1 MTLEFNKV
9 YSFKVEHLFHP
20 QCPKNYVNSM
30 VKKIQTDAR
39 TSSPIITS
47 FVSEQWF
54 CGLEYVDEKYRDFV
68 GGGYNIEKKMF
79 GRYGAKFCP
88 SYMVGSGRTI
98 DPEKSLKICKDN
110 ELVYLLADAN
120 EFPNVYL
127 TFVDGIELHKRHA
140 SCSIGYSNKW
150 RQFYFNRDVV

>member
-68 GGGYNIEKKMF
+68 GGGYNIYNKMF
-79 GRYGAKFCP
+79 VR
-88 SYMVGSGRTI
+88 
-98 DPEKSLKICKDN
+98 
-110 ELVYLLADAN
+110 
-120 EFPNVYL
+120 
-127 TFVDGIELHKRHA
+127 
-140 SCSIGYSNKW
+140 
-150 RQFYFNRDVV
+150 